1 MPQSHQSYDS
11 LPESEKNNIIQKLY
25 LTQKLSFA
33 DIADQYGTYANRIR
47 RDAKKFNIKIRD
59 KSEAQANA
67 LTSGKHTHP
76 TKGKQRSELTKQKIG
91 DSVMK
96 SWDSLSDVELEARK
110 QKSKENWQNLDDNTK
125 DNILRMANKA
135 VRVASKEGSKLEKYI
150 LKYLLQHGLVVEFHK
165 EQTLSNTRLQ
175 IDLFLPTISVAI
187 EVDGPSHFEPV
198 WGKDSLN
205 RNKKYDSKKE
215 GLIIG
220 KGWTLIRIK
229 QTKDFSKARANAICK
244 NLLDTINNL
253 SNHTGAS
260 ITIEDK

>member
-1 MPQSHQSYDS
+1 MRQSQQSYSNMSDYD
-11 LPESEKNNIIQKLY
+11 KNNLIKELY
-25 LTQKLSFA
+25 LNQKLSFA
-33 DIADQYGTYANRIR
+33 DIALQYQTYANRIR

-59 KSEAQANA
+59 KSEAQSNA
-67 LTSGKHTHP
+67 LTSGKHAHP
-76 TKGKQRSELTKQKIG
+76 TKGKQRSELTKEKIG
-91 DSVMK
+91 NSVMK
-96 SWDSLSDVELEARK
+96 SWDELSDNELEARR
-110 QKSKENWQNLDDNTK
+110 QKSKEKWNNLDDDTK
-125 DNILRMANKA
+125 EHILRMANKA

-150 LKYLLQHGLVVEFHK
+150 LKVLLQKGMVVEFHK
-165 EQTLSNTRLQ
+165 EQTLSNTKLQ
-175 IDLFLPTISVAI
+175 IDLFLPTMNLAI

-229 QTKDFSKARANAICK
+229 QTKDFSKARANAIC
-244 NLLDTINNL
+244 NSLLETISNL
-253 SNHTGAS
+253 SNKAGTT